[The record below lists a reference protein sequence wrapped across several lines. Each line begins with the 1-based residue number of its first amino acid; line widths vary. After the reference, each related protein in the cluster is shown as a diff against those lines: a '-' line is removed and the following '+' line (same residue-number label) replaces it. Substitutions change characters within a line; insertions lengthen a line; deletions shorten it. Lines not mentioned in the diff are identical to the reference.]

1 MVICPDCGKD
11 VKDAKFCSNCGAL
24 LKKSEDKKTIEV
36 EESEPEIKNDSDD
49 IETIDSG
56 YADTSQTAE
65 EKTTDEAP
73 TETAIVKKSK
83 FCTNC
88 GFELDRDY
96 KFCPECGFDLS
107 GKAANAPKNPPVVAE
122 EKSMIVSVILSVIF
136 PGLGHFYL
144 NLNHKGILF
153 LLGYII
159 SAVLVIFLIGAI
171 LCLIVWIWALIDVI
185 QSTTAINN
193 GEFVEDK
200 LF

>member
-24 LKKSEDKKTIEV
+24 LKKSETKKTVEV
-36 EESEPEIKNDSDD
+36 EESEPEIKNDSQEA
-49 IETIDSG
+49 ETSEIVEEK
-56 YADTSQTAE
+56 TAE
-65 EKTTDEAP
+65 EVPA
-73 TETAIVKKSK
+73 ETAIVKKTK

-88 GFELDRDY
+88 GYELDRDY

-107 GKAANAPKNPPVVAE
+107 GKAGNTQRNPPAVVE
-122 EKSMIVSVILSVIF
+122 EKNILVSVILSIIF

-159 SAVLVIFLIGAI
+159 SAVLVIIIIGWI
-171 LCLIVWIWALIDVI
+171 LCFIIWVWALIDVV
-185 QSTTAINN
+185 QSTNAINN
-193 GEFVEDK
+193 GEHVEDK